1 VFAHRLCAESGLA
14 ASGAALHQ
22 NVGQSLAAA
31 TALIVCIEKT
41 VASALATSGLDP
53 QYLELEI
60 TETGLMQDMEL
71 TFQTL
76 LDIRKS
82 RRVDID

>member
-1 VFAHRLCAESGLA
+1 MHEAQSHHWRGSA
-14 ASGAALHQ
+14 GA
-22 NVGQSLAAA
+22 
-31 TALIVCIEKT
+31 
-41 VASALATSGLDP
+41 
-53 QYLELEI
+53 LELEI